1 MAYNHGKE
9 ERKWRIWKEVEE
21 KIMRKCGVDES
32 VIEKIRTYDRAD
44 FNSTRRFYTH
54 SQEVGTYLED
64 IAANEQ
70 HLEVNT
76 ITDLLDEIENESLYR
91 VLLTVDKRYSA
102 NCPAENARIFHQ
114 GECLTCRFNNGCC
127 LCKIRP
133 SAEKAKA
140 ILSVKEKILLPHGLK
155 GERTKTP
162 HPFFELE
169 GKIMALPKR
178 SYWLREIETEE
189 GTSYHISF
197 RDLQGKIQELNV
209 PYDFYMAFRRLELD
223 ERKLE
228 NWDYRHREF
237 SEIYDESL
245 NRRVLK
251 PSKDVDAFI
260 IEKEQAELL
269 YKLIVALPETQRR
282 RFLLYYEYDY
292 NYSEIGAMEHC
303 NSTAVYQSIVRAR
316 EKIKT
321 QMKNYLCA

>member
-1 MAYNHGKE
+1 MA
-9 ERKWRIWKEVEE
+9 I
-21 KIMRKCGVDES
+21 
-32 VIEKIRTYDRAD
+32 
-44 FNSTRRFYTH
+44 
-54 SQEVGTYLED
+54 
-64 IAANEQ
+64 
-70 HLEVNT
+70 
-76 ITDLLDEIENESLYR
+76 
-91 VLLTVDKRYSA
+91 
-102 NCPAENARIFHQ
+102 
-114 GECLTCRFNNGCC
+114 
-127 LCKIRP
+127 
-133 SAEKAKA
+133 
-140 ILSVKEKILLPHGLK
+140 
-155 GERTKTP
+155 
-162 HPFFELE
+162 
-169 GKIMALPKR
+169 PKR
-178 SYWLREIETEE
+178 SYWLREVVTED

-197 RDLQGKIQELNV
+197 RDGQGKTQELCV
-209 PYDFYMAFRRLELD
+209 PYDFYMVFRRLELD

-269 YKLIVALPETQRR
+269 YKSIVALPEIQRR

>member
-1 MAYNHGKE
+1 
-9 ERKWRIWKEVEE
+9 
-21 KIMRKCGVDES
+21 
-32 VIEKIRTYDRAD
+32 
-44 FNSTRRFYTH
+44 
-54 SQEVGTYLED
+54 
-64 IAANEQ
+64 
-70 HLEVNT
+70 
-76 ITDLLDEIENESLYR
+76 
-91 VLLTVDKRYSA
+91 
-102 NCPAENARIFHQ
+102 
-114 GECLTCRFNNGCC
+114 
-127 LCKIRP
+127 
-133 SAEKAKA
+133 
-140 ILSVKEKILLPHGLK
+140 
-155 GERTKTP
+155 
-162 HPFFELE
+162 
-169 GKIMALPKR
+169 
-178 SYWLREIETEE
+178 
-189 GTSYHISF
+189 
-197 RDLQGKIQELNV
+197 
-209 PYDFYMAFRRLELD
+209 MAFRRLELD

>member
-1 MAYNHGKE
+1 MA
-9 ERKWRIWKEVEE
+9 I
-21 KIMRKCGVDES
+21 
-32 VIEKIRTYDRAD
+32 
-44 FNSTRRFYTH
+44 
-54 SQEVGTYLED
+54 
-64 IAANEQ
+64 
-70 HLEVNT
+70 
-76 ITDLLDEIENESLYR
+76 
-91 VLLTVDKRYSA
+91 
-102 NCPAENARIFHQ
+102 
-114 GECLTCRFNNGCC
+114 
-127 LCKIRP
+127 
-133 SAEKAKA
+133 
-140 ILSVKEKILLPHGLK
+140 
-155 GERTKTP
+155 
-162 HPFFELE
+162 
-169 GKIMALPKR
+169 PKR
-178 SYWLREIETEE
+178 SYWLREVVTED

-197 RDLQGKIQELNV
+197 RDGQGKTQELCV

-303 NSTAVYQSIVRAR
+303 NYTAVYQSIDRAR